1 MRLVPFMLILL
12 CACVMAPAL
21 ADDDQSRQAP
31 PVSAPDITDQLQQP
45 QIIVRPAPSGE
56 VEEYRIG
63 GQLYMIKVTPEKGI
77 SYYLVDTDGDGSLE
91 TRRNELSSQFA
102 IPQWTLKRWR

>member
-1 MRLVPFMLILL
+1 MRLILFILI
-12 CACVMAPAL
+12 CGIVSAPVL
-21 ADDDQSRQAP
+21 ADSDEVQAP
-31 PVSAPDITDQLQQP
+31 PPTPAPDLSNPLQQQP

-56 VEEYRIG
+56 VEEYRMG

-77 SYYLVDTDGDGSLE
+77 SYYLVDSDGDGSLE
-91 TRRNELSSQFA
+91 TRRNELGSPFA